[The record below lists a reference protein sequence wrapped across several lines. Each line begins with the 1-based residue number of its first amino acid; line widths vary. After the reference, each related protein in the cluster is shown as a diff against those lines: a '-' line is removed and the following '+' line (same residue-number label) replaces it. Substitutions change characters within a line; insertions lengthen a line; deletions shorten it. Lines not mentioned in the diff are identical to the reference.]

1 MRSTRVGA
9 KRIFEELLLAVI
21 DDALSTLGDS
31 ARKSIYFHLESRFR
45 IPRSDIP
52 QRLQVFE
59 DGLVKIFGPG
69 AQFLE
74 ILIMKKLHE
83 KVGKSLRWDESKELV
98 FTEYVAAA
106 KQAFIRKETN

>member
-1 MRSTRVGA
+1 VRSTRVGA

-83 KVGKSLRWDESKELV
+83 KVGLSLDWDESKPLV
-98 FTEYVAAA
+98 FVDYITAA
-106 KQAFIRKETN
+106 KRSYAKRN